1 MSSKGA
7 VRFLWIVVVVPPLTA
22 SKLLHLEVKVLGE
35 IGEIK
40 NRNNALGSI
49 EMESYHWFFL
59 GMMVAFTP
67 SLLVL
72 SVLLVRSLDR
82 PVDTRTSELSGGHS
96 HSHK

>member
-1 MSSKGA
+1 M
-7 VRFLWIVVVVPPLTA
+7 VPLSTA
-22 SKLLHLEVKVLGE
+22 SKLLHLEVKFWS

-40 NRNNALGSI
+40 NRNNAFGGI

-72 SVLLVRSLDR
+72 SVLLARSMDHPADR
-82 PVDTRTSELSGGHS
+82 QHS
-96 HSHK
+96 RK